1 MIGQR
6 LKLARKAAGFSLRGL
21 EERIG
26 RRVTAQAIGKYE
38 RDESMPSSGVLIAL
52 ADALAVPVDYLV
64 GEQEMALESVEFRR
78 KRITG
83 RREEAQVEAKVLH
96 LLERYLM
103 VEEFLG
109 LTSINWDRPR
119 EAPYPVVSHPWEA
132 DRAAHSL
139 RLSWGL
145 GLDPIPNLVELM
157 EEHGIKVLSCVLGKI
172 DGLTARVRRAGN
184 TPVPVLVVN
193 DSDWGERQRLTM
205 AHELGHLVL
214 EVAPKVD
221 AEKAAFRFAG
231 AFLMP
236 AEALWAAMG
245 KHRTSIGWEELFDL
259 KQLFGVSVQALTY
272 RCKDL
277 RIFSE
282 TLYRRLFK
290 DISQFGWRTPPY
302 QEPLAMKRE
311 EPRRFER
318 LCFRALAEGA
328 ISEAKAAELM
338 EVSAHDLNQRMEQ
351 PPKLEN
357 AAHEGAG
364 LRHLRPD

>member
-6 LKLARKAAGFSLRGL
+6 LKLARTAAGLSLRGL
-21 EERIG
+21 EARIEN
-26 RRVTAQAIGKYE
+26 RVTAQAIGKYE

-52 ADALAVPVDYLV
+52 ADALSVPVDYLV
-64 GEQEMALESVEFRR
+64 GDQEMALEAVEFR
-78 KRITG
+78 KKKITSK
-83 RREEAQVEAKVLH
+83 REEAQVEAKVLH
-96 LLERYLM
+96 MLERYLM

-109 LTSINWDRPR
+109 LTSVNWDKPR
-119 EAPYPVVSHPWEA
+119 DAPYPIVSDPGEA

-139 RLSWGL
+139 RSYWGL

-157 EEHGIKVLSCVLGKI
+157 EEHGIKVLSCGLGNI
-172 DGLTARVRRAGN
+172 DGLTARVRRAGKSS
-184 TPVPVLVVN
+184 VPVLVVN
-193 DSDWGERQRLTM
+193 GNDWGERQRLTM

-214 EVAPKVD
+214 DVSAKVD
-221 AEKAAFRFAG
+221 EEKAAFRFAG

-245 KHRTSIGWEELFDL
+245 KRRSSIGWGELFDL
-259 KQLFGVSVQALTY
+259 KQLFRVSVQALTY

-277 RIFSE
+277 GIFSE

-290 DISQFGWRTPPY
+290 DFSQLGWRTPPY
-302 QEPLAMKRE
+302 QEPLAIEEE

-328 ISEAKAAELM
+328 ISEAKAAELL
-338 EVSAHDLNQRMEQ
+338 ETSAHELNQRMEK
-351 PPKLEN
+351 PPDMEY

-364 LRHLRPD
+364 FRHLGPD